1 MLLMYPLGVLLC
13 FSGAQLAPSGAGSGA
28 PIVIARSLELPLLVE
43 EQLVVVDEELV
54 VVVDDEEPCPSCAA
68 LEAATPLLAK
78 ASLARPRSR
87 VMATRLVG
95 AGAAMGAGTTPR
107 VLWRQGQASKNGD
120 ILSLRTRDGVSVRK
134 VLAEAKVR
142 LRAQP
147 GLQTVLEARSEDA
160 GVAAQNCVC
169 FLNSALQPVCFLKRH
184 WV

>member
-13 FSGAQLAPSGAGSGA
+13 FSGAQLAPSGAGSEA

-87 VMATRLVG
+87 VMATRLVIVG

-134 VLAEAKVR
+134 VLAEAK
-142 LRAQP
+142 AE
-147 GLQTVLEARSEDA
+147 GTTWETVL
-160 GVAAQNCVC
+160 
-169 FLNSALQPVCFLKRH
+169 
-184 WV
+184 

>member
-13 FSGAQLAPSGAGSGA
+13 FSGAQLAPSGA

-107 VLWRQGQASKNGD
+107 VLWRQGQALKNGD

-134 VLAEAKVR
+134 VLAEALTSFVLYFFFCVR
-142 LRAQP
+142 DFSLTTAH
-147 GLQTVLEARSEDA
+147 A
-160 GVAAQNCVC
+160 
-169 FLNSALQPVCFLKRH
+169 
-184 WV
+184 

>member
-134 VLAEAKVR
+134 VLAEAK
-142 LRAQP
+142 AEGTTWANSP
-147 GLQTVLEARSEDA
+147 LEARTP
-160 GVAAQNCVC
+160 
-169 FLNSALQPVCFLKRH
+169 ALQRRNPFAF
-184 WV
+184 